1 LKIDIKMLILT
12 ASCSKGLSFPFTFLI
27 SMILPSAGDITEP
40 GIWLHFLS
48 GSLKKNITNRVI
60 RQKNREG
67 RNIFKNKNRQ
77 VKDKDKR
84 IKGKPSLAMGHL
96 LYMCRLFIII
106 FLNWIKIRT
115 AFKILQTT

>member
-1 LKIDIKMLILT
+1 
-12 ASCSKGLSFPFTFLI
+12 
-27 SMILPSAGDITEP
+27 
-40 GIWLHFLS
+40 
-48 GSLKKNITNRVI
+48 VI